1 MTNKYTCFDL
11 EIKNKV
17 AYVTMC
23 RPDEYNTMNKA
34 FWSELP
40 HLVEKIS
47 DDASARV
54 IVLSSTGKHF
64 CAGMDL
70 ANFSLSDNPTEPKSS
85 NTHNGMKKE
94 AGFRITLDLQH
105 TITSLEKARIP
116 VISAI
121 QGGCIGGGLDLA
133 TATDMRF
140 CTKEA
145 FFCIQEINIGM
156 AADVGTLQRIPRLI
170 PEGVVRELAYTGRR
184 FFADEAKAH
193 GLVNKVFDSHEE
205 MMSAVKIIAEEIAS
219 KGPLAVAGTKEIL
232 NYGRDH
238 TIEESL
244 NHVALWNAAMGIS
257 DEMSVAFEAK
267 ANNKDP
273 EFDDLIP
280 RTGKKYLD
288 AVSYTHLTLPTTVD
302 V

>member
-205 MMSAVKIIAEEIAS
+205 MMSAVKLLLKKLLPKVLWQLLERKKFLIMGEIIQL
-219 KGPLAVAGTKEIL
+219 K
-232 NYGRDH
+232 
-238 TIEESL
+238 SL
-244 NHVALWNAAMGIS
+244 
-257 DEMSVAFEAK
+257 
-267 ANNKDP
+267 
-273 EFDDLIP
+273 
-280 RTGKKYLD
+280 
-288 AVSYTHLTLPTTVD
+288 
-302 V
+302 

>member
-70 ANFSLSDNPTEPKSS
+70 ANFSLSDNPTEPKTS

-219 KGPLAVAGTKEIL
+219 KGPKSSCFVECCNG
-232 NYGRDH
+232 N
-238 TIEESL
+238 
-244 NHVALWNAAMGIS
+244 
-257 DEMSVAFEAK
+257 
-267 ANNKDP
+267 
-273 EFDDLIP
+273 
-280 RTGKKYLD
+280 
-288 AVSYTHLTLPTTVD
+288 
-302 V
+302 

>member
-1 MTNKYTCFDL
+1 MKESKIL

-23 RPDEYNTMNKA
+23 RPEEFNTMNKA

-219 KGPLAVAGTKEIL
+219 KEPSFSTVLVSNLLTSIQTSTSGSRV
-232 NYGRDH
+232 
-238 TIEESL
+238 IEPFQ
-244 NHVALWNAAMGIS
+244 N
-257 DEMSVAFEAK
+257 
-267 ANNKDP
+267 
-273 EFDDLIP
+273 
-280 RTGKKYLD
+280 
-288 AVSYTHLTLPTTVD
+288 
-302 V
+302 

>member
-70 ANFSLSDNPTEPKSS
+70 SNFSLSDNPTEPKST

-94 AGFRITLDLQH
+94 AGFRITQ
-105 TITSLEKARIP
+105 IYN
-116 VISAI
+116 I
-121 QGGCIGGGLDLA
+121 QYLLL
-133 TATDMRF
+133 
-140 CTKEA
+140 KK
-145 FFCIQEINIGM
+145 QEF
-156 AADVGTLQRIPRLI
+156 Q
-170 PEGVVRELAYTGRR
+170 
-184 FFADEAKAH
+184 
-193 GLVNKVFDSHEE
+193 
-205 MMSAVKIIAEEIAS
+205 
-219 KGPLAVAGTKEIL
+219 
-232 NYGRDH
+232 
-238 TIEESL
+238 
-244 NHVALWNAAMGIS
+244 
-257 DEMSVAFEAK
+257 
-267 ANNKDP
+267 
-273 EFDDLIP
+273 
-280 RTGKKYLD
+280 
-288 AVSYTHLTLPTTVD
+288 
-302 V
+302 